1 MASETYF
8 GLNDRVR
15 FSKRFLRMEPFA
27 KEKSYLRG
35 IVVDADDSAR
45 ECCYYQVKWNATT
58 GELRRIG
65 IDSDEFIQSDHLA
78 LDK

>member
-15 FSKRFLRMEPFA
+15 FSKRFLHMEPFA

-35 IVVDADDSAR
+35 IVVEIDDSPR
-45 ECCYYQVKWNATT
+45 ECCYYQVQWIAPP
-58 GELRRIG
+58 GLLRRIG
-65 IDSDEFIQSDHLA
+65 IDPDDFIQSDHLA